1 MQQSARGG
9 KLGGMR
15 TLLFALMVMVTAAT
29 GGCRSSS
36 LPGNGDGG
44 SGDMAGGG
52 GSGKPCTVLCTMGLS
67 CCDNAC
73 VNLRNDIH
81 NCGAC
86 GVTCTAPNDFCDG
99 QKCAPP
105 PCSPACGPGTLCCD
119 VQGPGPS
126 RGPECS
132 TPTDGGTCPIGCP
145 LCL

>member
-1 MQQSARGG
+1 
-9 KLGGMR
+9 MR
-15 TLLFALMVMVTAAT
+15 ALLLALMMVLPTA
-29 GGCRSSS
+29 GCHVSS

-44 SGDMAGGG
+44 PSDMAGGG
-52 GSGKPCTVLCTMGLS
+52 GSGGGGSGQPCTILCTMGFT

-86 GVTCTAPNDFCDG
+86 GVTCSAPNDFCDG

-105 PCSPACGPGTLCCD
+105 PCSPPCGPGTLCCN
-119 VQGPGPS
+119 VQTAGPS
-126 RGPECS
+126 RGPMCDA
-132 TPTDGGTCPIGCP
+132 PTDGGTCPVGCP